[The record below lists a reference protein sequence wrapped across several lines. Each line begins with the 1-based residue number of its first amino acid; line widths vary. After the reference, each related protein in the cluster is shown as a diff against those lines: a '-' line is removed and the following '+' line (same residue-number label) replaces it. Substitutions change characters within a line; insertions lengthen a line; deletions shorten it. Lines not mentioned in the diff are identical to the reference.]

1 MKKIILND
9 KQKIIN
15 STISDIRGLVFESE
29 LETFNK
35 DILISSLSDILQSA
49 KVDTDII
56 IEVIQEFSEE
66 EARNIKVKYGY

>member
-56 IEVIQEFSEE
+56 IEVIQAFSEE

>member
-1 MKKIILND
+1 MKKIILSD

-56 IEVIQEFSEE
+56 IEVIQEFSGE
-66 EARNIKVKYGY
+66 EARNIKVKHGY

>member
-56 IEVIQEFSEE
+56 IEIIQEFSEE